1 MVDNRRTPATE
12 PGDFIPGVKFKDID
26 YTIVLVTGGFDP
38 LHSGHIEYFN
48 AAASYGNI
56 LLVGVNSDSWLKR
69 KKGRS
74 FMPISERA
82 NIISHLGMVGG
93 VVGFDDEFDADGS
106 AKKFIQSTLDNYPT
120 AKVVFANGGDR
131 TDNNIPEMDIQDPR
145 LKFVFGVGG
154 ENKKNSSSW
163 ILKEWEAPK
172 VEREWGHYRELYHG
186 DGFQVKELVI
196 APHSK
201 LSMQRHK
208 YRSETWNLVSGV
220 AHVLTSR
227 NATEPYDGAT
237 RQILTPP
244 NPVDIPKGIWHQGVN
259 DSDEPAHIVEVWKG
273 PSKLLSE
280 SDIERWD

>member
-1 MVDNRRTPATE
+1 MPDNRRTTNK
-12 PGDFIPGVKFKDID
+12 PGEFIPGVNFKDVE

-38 LHSGHIEYFN
+38 LHSGHIEYFK

-56 LLVGVNSDSWLKR
+56 LLVVVNSDAWLAR

-74 FMPISERA
+74 FMPIDERA
-82 NIISHLGMVGG
+82 EIISHLGMVGG
-93 VVGFDDEFDADGS
+93 VVRFDDEFDADGS
-106 AKKFIQSTLDNYPT
+106 AKNFIQMTLNNYPT

-131 TDNNIPEMDIQDPR
+131 TDANIPEMDIQDPR

-172 VEREWGHYRELYHG
+172 VEREWGHYRELYKG

-208 YRSETWNLVSGV
+208 HRSETWNLVSGT
-220 AHVLTSR
+220 AHVLTST
-227 NATEPYDGAT
+227 NNSDPTDGAK
-237 RQILTPP
+237 RQQLTPP
-244 NPVDIPKGIWHQGVN
+244 NPVDISRGVWHQGCN

-273 PSKLLSE
+273 PSELLGE
-280 SDIERWD
+280 EDIERWD